1 MSNQWLITIGINQ
14 YQHFQPLNYAQADAQ
29 GLWNLLVSRGSF
41 MPDRCLLL
49 TDTSP
54 FIEGQSTYPS
64 GENLKQW
71 LDHLCQQAIKE
82 DDLVWFF
89 FSGYGVKWEG
99 QDYLMPIDG
108 NSADVS
114 TSGIGI
120 KEIYEKLKGSKA
132 GTILM
137 LLDMNHQQEY
147 QDGSTVVGNQTVEL
161 AREMEIPTVLSC
173 QPGQFSSEVG
183 ELQHGLFTAA
193 LLEGLRSG
201 AGLTL
206 ASLKRYLSERVP
218 ELAQN
223 HSRPLQEPVV
233 VVNPPG
239 KSHQVI
245 LPEQPV
251 FAGSSNG
258 EWSSVT
264 SQLVGS
270 GATVTS
276 ALATSLIENPFQ
288 AALRNQQQV
297 AETTTASANNGQP
310 KPVNAANEEDDDY
323 DDENKGG
330 LWQQIMLWGGG
341 LLLLLLLLLTTFGR
355 NRLFPAGEQADR
367 SVGDPTVGTITPT
380 GQLTSL
386 DRATFVLRNNQA
398 NTYLEAIRQAS
409 QIQSGD
415 PLYRDAQASI
425 ERWSRNILDIAK
437 GRASA
442 RNYRG
447 AIAAASLVPQ
457 DPQPVFTDAERLI
470 RQWTP
475 LAQKQQA
482 NQVVLST
489 AKGLIRPNSA
499 SSYIQA
505 INMAR
510 KIPPGDPGYVQA
522 QALITQWSQSIWNLA
537 RQRANEGNFALAVQT
552 ANLVP
557 ANTPPYNQ
565 ARQAIVQWQR
575 QAN

>member
-29 GLWNLLVSRGSF
+29 GLWNLVVSRGSF

-54 FIEGQSTYPS
+54 FVEGQSTYPS
-64 GENLKQW
+64 GENVKQW
-71 LDHLCQQAIKE
+71 LDHLCQQAIKQ

-108 NSADVS
+108 NPDDVS
-114 TSGIGI
+114 ATGISI
-120 KEIYEKLKGSKA
+120 RDIYEKLKSSKA
-132 GTILM
+132 GTILV

-173 QPGQFSSEVG
+173 QPGQFSYEVG
-183 ELQHGLFTAA
+183 ELQHGLFTGA

-206 ASLKRYLSERVP
+206 ASLKRFLSERVP
-218 ELAQN
+218 ELSQN
-223 HSRPLQEPVV
+223 YSRPLQEPVV

-251 FAGSSNG
+251 FVGSQNG
-258 EWSSVT
+258 ERNSAT
-264 SQLVGS
+264 AQLVG
-270 GATVTS
+270 GTTVAS
-276 ALATSLIENPFQ
+276 AVAASSVENPFQ
-288 AALRNQQQV
+288 AALRNQQE
-297 AETTTASANNGQP
+297 AATNTSTSASNGQP
-310 KPVNAANEEDDDY
+310 KPTNAAGDDD
-323 DDENKGG
+323 DDEDKAS
-330 LWQQIMLWGGG
+330 LWQQILLWGGG
-341 LLLLLLLLLTTFGR
+341 LALLLLLLLTTLGR
-355 NRLFPAGEQADR
+355 NLFFPGAEQAG
-367 SVGDPTVGTITPT
+367 SGGDSQVGTVTPT
-380 GQLTSL
+380 GKLTPL
-386 DRATFVLRNNQA
+386 DRAQVLLRGNQA
-398 NTYLEAIRQAS
+398 NSYVLAIRQAS
-409 QIQSGD
+409 QIKPGEPQ
-415 PLYRDAQASI
+415 YREAQASM
-425 ERWSRNILDIAK
+425 ERWSRNILDIAQ
-437 GRASA
+437 GRANT

-447 AIAAASLVPQ
+447 AIAAASMVPQ
-457 DPQPVFTDAERLI
+457 DPQPIFTEAEKLI

-475 LAQKQQA
+475 LAKRQQA

-499 SSYIQA
+499 SSYVQA

-510 KIPPGDPGYVQA
+510 KIPQGDPGYAQA
-522 QALITQWSQSIWNLA
+522 QALINLWSQNILNLA
-537 RQRANEGNFALAVQT
+537 RQRANEGNFRLAVVT

-557 ANTPPYNQ
+557 ANTVAYNP
-565 ARQAIVQWQR
+565 ARQAIAQWQAR
-575 QAN
+575 

>member
-29 GLWNLLVSRGSF
+29 GLWNLVVSRGSF

-71 LDHLCQQAIKE
+71 LDHLCQQAIKD

-108 NSADVS
+108 NPADVS
-114 TSGIGI
+114 ATGISI
-120 KEIYEKLKGSKA
+120 REIYEKLKGSKA
-132 GTILM
+132 GTILA

-147 QDGSTVVGNQTVEL
+147 QEGSTVVGNQTVEL
-161 AREMEIPTVLSC
+161 AREMEIPTVLSA
-173 QPGQFSSEVG
+173 QPGQFSSEAG

-218 ELAQN
+218 ELSQN
-223 HSRPLQEPVV
+223 HSRLLQEPVV

-251 FAGSSNG
+251 FAGSNNG
-258 EWSSVT
+258 EWSSAT
-264 SQLVGS
+264 AQLVGS
-270 GATVTS
+270 GATVAS
-276 ALATSLIENPFQ
+276 AVATSGENPFQ
-288 AALRNQQQV
+288 AALRNQQE
-297 AETTTASANNGQP
+297 AMPTPPASASNGQP
-310 KPVNAANEEDDDY
+310 KPANVAVEDNDEEED
-323 DDENKGG
+323 NGS
-330 LWQQIMLWGGG
+330 LWQQILLWGGG
-341 LLLLLLLLLTTFGR
+341 LALLLLLLLTTFGR
-355 NRLFPAGEQADR
+355 NLLFPAGEQAER
-367 SVGDPTVGTITPT
+367 SVGDPKVGTVTPT
-380 GQLTSL
+380 SKLTSL
-386 DRATFVLRNNQA
+386 DKAKVLLRNNQVNSYVLAIKQA
-398 NTYLEAIRQAS
+398 N
-409 QIQSGD
+409 QIKRGD
-415 PLYRDAQASI
+415 SLYRESQASI
-425 ERWSRNILDIAK
+425 ERWSRNILDIAQ
-437 GRASA
+437 GRANA
-442 RNYRG
+442 GNYRG
-447 AIAAASLVPQ
+447 AISAASLVPQ
-457 DPQPVFTDAERLI
+457 DPQPIFADAEKLI

-475 LAQKQQA
+475 LAKKQQA

-510 KIPPGDPGYVQA
+510 KIPQGDPGYAQA
-522 QALITQWSQSIWNLA
+522 QALINLWSQSILNMA
-537 RQRANEGNFALAVQT
+537 RQRANDGNFALAVQT

-557 ANTPPYNQ
+557 ANTPAYNQ
-565 ARQAIVQWQR
+565 AKQAIAQWQS
-575 QAN
+575 QVK

>member
-29 GLWNLLVSRGSF
+29 GLWNLVVSRGSF

-54 FIEGQSTYPS
+54 FVEGQSTYPS
-64 GENLKQW
+64 GENVKQW
-71 LDHLCQQAIKE
+71 LDHLCQQAIKQ

-108 NSADVS
+108 NPDDVS
-114 TSGIGI
+114 ATGISI
-120 KEIYEKLKGSKA
+120 RDIYEKLKSSKA
-132 GTILM
+132 GTILV

-173 QPGQFSSEVG
+173 QPGQFSYEVG
-183 ELQHGLFTAA
+183 ELQHGLFTGA

-206 ASLKRYLSERVP
+206 ASLKRFLSERVP
-218 ELAQN
+218 ELSQN
-223 HSRPLQEPVV
+223 YSRPLQEPVV

-251 FAGSSNG
+251 FVGSQNG
-258 EWSSVT
+258 ERNSAT
-264 SQLVGS
+264 AQLVG
-270 GATVTS
+270 GGTTVAS
-276 ALATSLIENPFQ
+276 AVAASSVENPFQ
-288 AALRNQQQV
+288 AALRNQQE
-297 AETTTASANNGQP
+297 AATTTSTSASNGQP
-310 KPVNAANEEDDDY
+310 KPANAAGDDD
-323 DDENKGG
+323 DDEDKAS
-330 LWQQIMLWGGG
+330 LWQQILLWGGG
-341 LLLLLLLLLTTFGR
+341 LALLLLLLLTTLGR
-355 NRLFPAGEQADR
+355 NLFFPGAEQAG
-367 SVGDPTVGTITPT
+367 SGGDSQVGTVTPT
-380 GQLTSL
+380 GKLTPL
-386 DRATFVLRNNQA
+386 DRAQVLLRGNQA
-398 NTYLEAIRQAS
+398 NSYVLAIRQAS
-409 QIQSGD
+409 QIKPGEPQ
-415 PLYRDAQASI
+415 YREAQASM
-425 ERWSRNILDIAK
+425 ERWSRNILDIAQ
-437 GRASA
+437 GRANT

-447 AIAAASLVPQ
+447 AIAAASMVPQ
-457 DPQPVFTDAERLI
+457 DPQPIFTEAEKLI

-475 LAQKQQA
+475 LAKRQQA

-499 SSYIQA
+499 SSYVQA

-510 KIPPGDPGYVQA
+510 KIPQGDPGYAQA
-522 QALITQWSQSIWNLA
+522 QALINLWSQNILNLA
-537 RQRANEGNFALAVQT
+537 RQRANEGNFRLAVIT

-557 ANTPPYNQ
+557 ANTVAYNP
-565 ARQAIVQWQR
+565 ARQAIAQWQAR
-575 QAN
+575 

>member
-29 GLWNLLVSRGSF
+29 GLWNLVVSRGSF

-64 GENLKQW
+64 GENVKQW
-71 LDHLCQQAIKE
+71 LDHLCQQAIKQ

-108 NSADVS
+108 NPADVS
-114 TSGIGI
+114 ATGISL
-120 KEIYEKLKGSKA
+120 KEVYEKLKGSKA
-132 GTILM
+132 GTVLV

-147 QDGSTVVGNQTVEL
+147 QDGSTVVGNHAVEL

-173 QPGQFSSEVG
+173 QPGQFSYEIG
-183 ELQHGLFTAA
+183 ELQHGLFTGA

-206 ASLKRYLSERVP
+206 ASLKRFLSERVP
-218 ELAQN
+218 ELSQN

-251 FAGSSNG
+251 FAGSQNG
-258 EWSSVT
+258 EWSPVSA
-264 SQLVGS
+264 QLVGS
-270 GATVTS
+270 GAAVAS
-276 ALATSLIENPFQ
+276 AVATSSVENPFQ
-288 AALRNQQQV
+288 AALRNQQE
-297 AETTTASANNGQP
+297 ATATTSASANNGQP
-310 KPVNAANEEDDDY
+310 KPANAADDEDDD
-323 DDENKGG
+323 DNGS
-330 LWQQIMLWGGG
+330 LWQQILLWGGG
-341 LLLLLLLLLTTFGR
+341 LALLLLLLLTTFGR
-355 NRLFPAGEQADR
+355 NLFFPAGEQADSGGDSNVS
-367 SVGDPTVGTITPT
+367 SVTPA
-380 GQLTSL
+380 GKLTSL
-386 DRATFVLRNNQA
+386 DRAQVLLRNNQA
-398 NTYLEAIRQAS
+398 NSYVLAIKQAS
-409 QIQSGD
+409 QIKAGD
-415 PLYRDAQASI
+415 PQYREAQASM

-437 GRASA
+437 GRANT
-442 RNYRG
+442 RDYRG
-447 AIAAASLVPQ
+447 AIAAASMVPQ
-457 DPQPVFTDAERLI
+457 DPQPIFTEAERSI

-475 LAQKQQA
+475 LAKKQQA

-489 AKGLIRPNSA
+489 ARGLIRPNSA
-499 SSYIQA
+499 SSYVQA

-510 KIPPGDPGYVQA
+510 KIPQGDPGYAQA
-522 QALITQWSQSIWNLA
+522 QALINVWSQRILNLA
-537 RQRANEGNFALAVQT
+537 RQRANEGNFGLAVIT

-557 ANTPPYNQ
+557 ANTIAYNP
-565 ARQAIVQWQR
+565 ARQAIAQWQGR
-575 QAN
+575 

>member
-29 GLWNLLVSRGSF
+29 GLWNLVVSRGSF
-41 MPDRCLLL
+41 MPDRCLSL

-64 GENLKQW
+64 GENVKQW
-71 LDHLCQQAIKE
+71 LDHLCQQAIKQ

-108 NSADVS
+108 NPDDVS
-114 TSGIGI
+114 ATGISI
-120 KEIYEKLKGSKA
+120 RDIYEKLKSSKA
-132 GTILM
+132 GTILV

-173 QPGQFSSEVG
+173 QPGQFSYEVG
-183 ELQHGLFTAA
+183 ELQHGLFTGA

-206 ASLKRYLSERVP
+206 ASLKRFLSERVP
-218 ELAQN
+218 ELSQN
-223 HSRPLQEPVV
+223 YSRPLQEPVV

-251 FAGSSNG
+251 FVGSQNG
-258 EWSSVT
+258 ERNSAT
-264 SQLVGS
+264 AQLVG
-270 GATVTS
+270 GGTTVAS
-276 ALATSLIENPFQ
+276 AVAASSVENPFQ
-288 AALRNQQQV
+288 AALRNQQE
-297 AETTTASANNGQP
+297 AATTTAASAGNGQP
-310 KPVNAANEEDDDY
+310 KPANAAENDDD
-323 DDENKGG
+323 DDDNGS
-330 LWQQIMLWGGG
+330 LWQKILLWGGG
-341 LLLLLLLLLTTFGR
+341 LALLLLLLLTTLGR
-355 NRLFPAGEQADR
+355 NLFFPATEQAG
-367 SVGDPTVGTITPT
+367 SGGDSQVGTVTPT
-380 GQLTSL
+380 SKLTPL
-386 DRATFVLRNNQA
+386 DRAQVLLRGNQA
-398 NTYLEAIRQAS
+398 NSYVLAIREAS
-409 QIQSGD
+409 KIKPGEPQ
-415 PLYRDAQASI
+415 YREAQASM
-425 ERWSRNILDIAK
+425 ERWSRNILDIAQ
-437 GRASA
+437 GRANT

-447 AIAAASLVPQ
+447 AIAAASMVPQ
-457 DPQPVFTDAERLI
+457 DPQPMFTEAEKLI

-475 LAQKQQA
+475 LAKRQQA

-499 SSYIQA
+499 SSYVQA

-510 KIPPGDPGYVQA
+510 KIPQGDPGYAQA
-522 QALITQWSQSIWNLA
+522 QALINSWSQNILNLA
-537 RQRANEGNFALAVQT
+537 RQRANEGNFGLAVLT
-552 ANLVP
+552 AKLVP
-557 ANTPPYNQ
+557 ANTIAYNPAKQAIAQWQ
-565 ARQAIVQWQR
+565 AR
-575 QAN
+575 

>member
-29 GLWNLLVSRGSF
+29 GLWNLVVSRGSF
-41 MPDRCLLL
+41 LPDRCLLL

-64 GENLKQW
+64 GTNLKQW

-108 NSADVS
+108 NPADVNA
-114 TSGIGI
+114 TGISV

-132 GTILM
+132 GTVLV

-173 QPGQFSSEVG
+173 QPGQFSYEVG
-183 ELQHGLFTAA
+183 ELQHGLFSAA

-206 ASLKRYLSERVP
+206 ANLKRYLSERVP
-218 ELAQN
+218 ESSQN
-223 HSRPLQEPVV
+223 HSRPLQEPVF

-251 FAGSSNG
+251 FVGSSNG
-258 EWSSVT
+258 EWSPVT
-264 SQLVGS
+264 AQLVGS
-270 GATVTS
+270 GASVTS
-276 ALATSLIENPFQ
+276 AVATSSAENPFQ
-288 AALRNQQQV
+288 AALRNQQE
-297 AETTTASANNGQP
+297 AGATPTASTNNGQP
-310 KPVNAANEEDDDY
+310 KPVNVAGEDDDE
-323 DDENKGG
+323 DNGS
-330 LWQQIMLWGGG
+330 LWQQILLWGGG
-341 LLLLLLLLLTTFGR
+341 LLLLLLLILTTFGR
-355 NRLFPAGEQADR
+355 NFLFPAGEQAEGPGDSITGTVTSPDR
-367 SVGDPTVGTITPT
+367 LTALDKAKVG
-380 GQLTSL
+380 
-386 DRATFVLRNNQA
+386 LRNNQA
-398 NTYLEAIRQAS
+398 NSYVEAIKQVS
-409 QIQSGD
+409 QIKSGD
-415 PLYRDAQASI
+415 PLYREAQTAM
-425 ERWSRNILDIAK
+425 ERWSRNILDIAQ
-437 GRASA
+437 GRANTG
-442 RNYRG
+442 NYRG

-475 LAQKQQA
+475 LAKKQQA
-482 NQVVLST
+482 NQAVLST

-510 KIPPGDPGYVQA
+510 KIPQGDPGYAQA
-522 QALITQWSQSIWNLA
+522 QALINQWSQSILNLA
-537 RQRANEGNFALAVQT
+537 KQRANQGNFVLAIQA

-557 ANTPPYNQ
+557 ADTPAYKEAQ
-565 ARQAIVQWQR
+565 QAIAQWQNR
-575 QAN
+575 